1 MVTKD
6 KIRQKLLETV
16 KAQIERNNRSL
27 PIQTNLQS
35 NVIFRQVAEHFGITH
50 NTTYEQ
56 MILSVFQ
63 GLMNTGHFAWGYNL
77 ANPNPPFFHVT
88 DQGIK
93 SLENLSRDP
102 CNPSEYLRYIDSI
115 CQLDDIEHSYI
126 NEAISTFNAGHHKS
140 AAVMI
145 GATAECLILKLRNAM
160 NQKHTKPPKG
170 LSDWKA
176 KTIFNT
182 LKTIL
187 DKYINNMSS
196 DLRDEYNAYWPA
208 FNEQIRR
215 TRNDAGHPENISSF
229 KFEDVHASLLMF
241 PNVAKL
247 TTHLLEFISNNQ
259 FI

>member
-1 MVTKD
+1 MITKD

-16 KAQIERNNRSL
+16 KNEIERNKRSR
-27 PIQTNLQS
+27 ISSNLQS
-35 NVIFRQVAEHFGITH
+35 GVILQEVAKQFEITH
-50 NTTYEQ
+50 NPTYEQ
-56 MILSVFQ
+56 MILSEFQ
-63 GLMNTGHFAWGYNL
+63 CLMNTGYLAWGYDL
-77 ANPNPPFFHVT
+77 ANPNPPFFHIT

-93 SLENLSRDP
+93 SLENLNRDP
-102 CNPSEYLRYIDSI
+102 CNPSEYLRYIDSQ
-115 CQLDDIEHSYI
+115 CQLDDTERSYL

-160 NQKHTKPPKG
+160 NQKHSKPPKG

-182 LKTIL
+182 LKTVL
-187 DKYINNMSS
+187 DKHVSIMSS

-247 TTHLLEFISNNQ
+247 TTHLLAFISNNQ
-259 FI
+259 FS

>member
-1 MVTKD
+1 MITKD

-16 KAQIERNNRSL
+16 KTRVERNSSSTT
-27 PIQTNLQS
+27 PSNLQS
-35 NVIFRQVAEHFGITH
+35 TGILDEVASYFGITR
-50 NTTYEQ
+50 NLADERI
-56 MILSVFQ
+56 ILSEFQ
-63 GLMNTGHFAWGYNL
+63 SLMNTGYLAWGHDL
-77 ANPNPPFFHVT
+77 GNPDPPFFHVT

-102 CNPSEYLRYIDSI
+102 CNPSEYLHYIDKQ
-115 CQLDDIEHSYI
+115 CQLSDIELSYL
-126 NEAISTFNAGHHKS
+126 NEAVSTFNTGHHKS

-145 GATAECLILKLRNAM
+145 GATAECLILKLRDTM
-160 NQKHTKPPKG
+160 NQNHSKPPKG

-176 KTIFNT
+176 KTIFNA
-182 LKTIL
+182 LKTVL
-187 DKYINNMSS
+187 DKYVNSMSS

-247 TTHLLEFISNNQ
+247 TTHLLAFISNNK
-259 FI
+259 FS